1 MLPAMPE
8 DDASIETRIDG
19 IDDGVGRRDVEA
31 GSPNLAVDEVGRRDV
46 EAGSPN
52 LAVDEVEAEGGVA
65 RGALSARGSISARG
79 AISASASKSERSAG
93 LSTSAEVAPY

>member
-19 IDDGVGRRDVEA
+19 IDDGVGRRFVEA
-31 GSPNLAVDEVGRRDV
+31 GSPNSE
-46 EAGSPN
+46 
-52 LAVDEVEAEGGVA
+52 VDEVEAEGGVA

>member
-19 IDDGVGRRDVEA
+19 IDDVA
-31 GSPNLAVDEVGRRDV
+31 GRRDV